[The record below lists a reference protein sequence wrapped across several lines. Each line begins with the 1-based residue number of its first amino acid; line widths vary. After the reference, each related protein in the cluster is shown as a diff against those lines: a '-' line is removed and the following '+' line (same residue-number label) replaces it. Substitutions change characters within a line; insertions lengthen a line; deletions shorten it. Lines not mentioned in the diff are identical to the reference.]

1 MMLCNISERHD
12 SPFRH
17 CLVPVQYCRDKYAE
31 HHFHATAST
40 AFHSV
45 WSMLALVMWQ
55 LIY

>member
-1 MMLCNISERHD
+1 MLCNISERHD